1 MSNSAFQARRFPRV
15 AACLGLVL
23 LTIVAFQPVL
33 GNGFVDYDDPD
44 YVTKNPQVAAGLTAA
59 GAAWAI
65 TATEAD
71 NWHPMTWLAHM
82 LDVSLFG
89 MNPAGHHA
97 TSVLWHA
104 ATAVLLFLMLARLT
118 GHPWRSLA
126 VAALFAVHPLRV
138 ESVAW
143 AAEKK
148 DLLGGFFW
156 MLTLGAYLR
165 FCRRPGVGRYILV
178 FLLFVLGLAAK
189 PMLVTLPLILLLI
202 DWWPL
207 GRLAAGPGGVQGPG
221 RASAARLV
229 LEKLP
234 LLLLAAG
241 ASVITFQ
248 IQRSTGAVKEY
259 ELIPLV
265 PRLLNAAL
273 STVRYLGMTLWP
285 TNLSPMYPHPGPNLS
300 LVAAFIAIS
309 ALLVTTIVVTRRRE
323 GHPWLLFGWVWY
335 LVTLAP
341 VVGIVQVG
349 WQGMADRYTYLP
361 LIGPV
366 AALVWMA
373 SSSVAVPQ
381 RRYLALAVFVLLIPL
396 VIVTRHQTTFWHDNV
411 RFFTRAVATT
421 GDNVFAE
428 FYLAEALRHEH
439 RLEEAEG
446 HLRTALRINPFFP
459 ELYNEMGLVAL
470 ERGDSDDAVRWFERA
485 IELAPQEAS
494 VRIRLAETL
503 EQRGDPARALEEYL
517 AAATIDPANAQ
528 AHINAAMLLSRFGRD
543 AEAVDQM
550 RQATDAILINK
561 ARLGFRP

>member
-1 MSNSAFQARRFPRV
+1 MSENAFNALRFPRI
-15 AACLGLVL
+15 AASLGLVL
-23 LTIVAFQPVL
+23 LTIVAFLPVL

-44 YVTKNPQVAAGLTAA
+44 YITKNPRVTAGLTVA
-59 GAAWAI
+59 GAAWAL

-71 NWHPMTWLAHM
+71 NWHPVTWLAHM
-82 LDVSLFG
+82 LDVTLFG
-89 MNPAGHHA
+89 LNPVGHHA

-104 ATAVLLFLMLARLT
+104 ATAVLLFLVLARLT

-126 VAALFAVHPLRV
+126 VAAIFAVHPLRV

-148 DLLGGFFW
+148 DLLGGLFW
-156 MLTLGAYLR
+156 VLTLGAYLG
-165 FCRRPGVGRYILV
+165 FCRRPGAGRYILV
-178 FLLFVLGLAAK
+178 LVLFVLGLGAK
-189 PMLVTLPLILLLI
+189 PMLVTLPFILLLI

-207 GRLAAGPGGVQGPG
+207 GRLAAGPGRIQGPG
-221 RASAARLV
+221 RTSATRLV

-234 LLLLAAG
+234 LLLLSAG

-259 ELIPLV
+259 ELIPLI

-273 STVRYLGMTLWP
+273 STVRYLGKTLWP
-285 TNLSPMYPHPGPNLS
+285 TDLSPLYPHPGPNLS
-300 LVAAFIAIS
+300 LVAAFVAIG

-323 GHPWLLFGWVWY
+323 GYPWLLFGWVWY

-366 AALVWMA
+366 LALTWTAAGSVAAPLRRYAAPAVGALLIALVIA
-373 SSSVAVPQ
+373 
-381 RRYLALAVFVLLIPL
+381 
-396 VIVTRHQTTFWHDNV
+396 TRHQTTFWHDNV

-421 GDNVFAE
+421 ENNVFAE
-428 FYLAEALRHEH
+428 FYLAKALRHEH
-439 RLEEAEG
+439 RLEEAEQ
-446 HLRTALRINPFFP
+446 HLKTALRINPFFP
-459 ELYNEMGLVAL
+459 ELYNEMGLVAR
-470 ERGDSDDAVRWFERA
+470 ERGDIAAAVRWFERA
-485 IELAPQEAS
+485 IQLAPREAS
-494 VRIRLAETL
+494 VRIRLAEAL

-517 AAATIDPANAQ
+517 AAAASDPTA
-528 AHINAAMLLSRFGRD
+528 AHARINAALLLSRFGRD
-543 AEAVDQM
+543 AEAVEQM
-550 RQATDAILINK
+550 REAKAAILKKIP
-561 ARLGFRP
+561 AAGMH